1 MTRIFSFIISVIIFC
16 FFVLAGCQTVPVQ
29 AIPPL
34 EDEGEVLI
42 YLQPFP
48 TEAVALRFT
57 LSSIS
62 VVRDDG
68 VGFPLELSLTD
79 YSGKSMARQRLIAS
93 GRLPAGRY
101 TGILVGAGSAVLK
114 NEDRTE
120 TNLLVP
126 EAPRKQQF
134 LFTVEKKKVLLI
146 ALSLQVAGSLHEG
159 SNFSPLFEATI
170 PPRPLDDLTGY
181 LSDRGDNAVVVFD
194 KLRMQAT
201 GVIATGSGPGAVV
214 IDARFRK
221 KAYVSL
227 SGDDAVDV
235 IDMVNG
241 SIFKRITLFRG
252 DEPQEIQLTPDG
264 QTLLVVNG
272 GSDSVSFIDTSSL
285 VERARVAVGRRPQ
298 TLQIDPTGK
307 RAFVFNRLS
316 NTISVIDIA
325 YHSLISTIT
334 TGQEPLRGQFNRTG
348 DRLYV
353 IHAQYPYL
361 FVIDPLSFSILQ
373 RQFMGTGIVSL
384 KIDTRSDLLYLC
396 KKNESVI
403 TIYNLFT
410 FTPVA
415 FIPTPGTVEY
425 MTIDNVTNNLY
436 AIVPEKK
443 VLMIINLVNWK
454 TEGEIDVNRQP
465 SWVTMMGER

>member
-1 MTRIFSFIISVIIFC
+1 MIKIFSFIISVIIFSV
-16 FFVLAGCQTVPVQ
+16 FVLVGCKTIPVQ
-29 AIPPL
+29 VISPL

-48 TEAVALRFT
+48 SEAVSLRFT
-57 LSSIS
+57 LSSMS
-62 VVRDDG
+62 VIREDG
-68 VGFPLELSLTD
+68 TEFPLMLSETD
-79 YSGKSMARQRLIAS
+79 FSGKSASGQRLIAS
-93 GRLPAGRY
+93 ARLPEGRY
-101 TGILVGAGSAVLK
+101 TGILIGAGSAVLT

-126 EAPRKQQF
+126 QTPLKQPF
-134 LFTVEKKKVLLI
+134 LFAIEKKKAQLI
-146 ALSLQVAGSLHEG
+146 ALSFKFAESVREKP
-159 SNFSPLFEATI
+159 NFIPSFEVTI
-170 PPRPLDDLTGY
+170 PARPLSDLTGY
-181 LSDRGDNAVVVFD
+181 LSDSGDHAVVVFD

-201 GVIATGSGPGAVV
+201 GVIATGRSPGAVV
-214 IDARFRK
+214 IDALAR

-235 IDMVNG
+235 IDMNAG
-241 SIFKRITLFRG
+241 SVYNRITLYRG
-252 DEPQEIQLTPDG
+252 DEPQEIALTPDG
-264 QTLLVVNG
+264 QTLLVVNA
-272 GSDSVSFIDTSSL
+272 GSNSVSFIDTSSL
-285 VERARVAVGRRPQ
+285 VERARVGVGQRPQ
-298 TLQIDPTGK
+298 SLLLDPTGK

-325 YHSLISTIT
+325 YHMVSSTIT
-334 TGQEPLRGQFNRTG
+334 TGLDPLRGQFNRTG

-361 FVIDPLSFSILQ
+361 FVIDPSSYAILQ
-373 RQFMGTGIVSL
+373 RQFMGTGMVSL

-403 TIYNLFT
+403 TVYNLFT
-410 FTPVA
+410 FTPVS

-436 AIVPEKK
+436 AIVPERKA
-443 VLMIINLVNWK
+443 VLIINPLNGNNL
-454 TEGEIDVNRQP
+454 GEIDVNGKP
-465 SWVTMMGER
+465 SWVTMTGER

>member
-1 MTRIFSFIISVIIFC
+1 MTRIFSSITSGIIF
-16 FFVLAGCQTVPVQ
+16 FVFVLAGCRTVPVQ
-29 AIPPL
+29 TMPPL

-48 TEAVALRFT
+48 AEAVALRFT

-62 VVRDDG
+62 VLRDDG
-68 VGFPLELSLTD
+68 TEFPLELSITD

-101 TGILVGAGSAVLK
+101 TGVLVGAGSAVLK

-120 TNLLVP
+120 TNLIVP

-134 LFTVEKKKVLLI
+134 LFIVEKKKALLI
-146 ALSLQVAGSLHEG
+146 ALSFQVAGSLQEG
-159 SNFSPLFEATI
+159 SNFSPSFEATV
-170 PPRPLDDLTGY
+170 PTRPLDDLTGY
-181 LSDRGDNAVVVFD
+181 LSDSGDNAVVVFD

-214 IDARFRK
+214 IDTRSR

-227 SGDDAVDV
+227 SNGDAVDV
-235 IDMVNG
+235 IDMTTG
-241 SIFKRITLFRG
+241 SILNRITLFGG
-252 DEPQEIQLTPDG
+252 DEPQELLLTPDG
-264 QTLLVVNG
+264 QTLLVVNA
-272 GSDSVSFIDTSSL
+272 GSDSVSFIDTNSL
-285 VERARVAVGRRPQ
+285 VERARVAVGRRPRS
-298 TLQIDPTGK
+298 LLMDPTGK
-307 RAFVFNRLS
+307 RVFVFNRLS
-316 NTISVIDIA
+316 NTISVIDLA
-325 YHSLISTIT
+325 YRSLSSTIT
-334 TGQEPLRGQFNRTG
+334 TGLEPLRGQFNRTG

-361 FVIDPLSFSILQ
+361 YVIDPSSFSVLQ
-373 RQFMGTGIVSL
+373 QQFMGTGIVSL
-384 KIDTRSDLLYLC
+384 KIDTRTDLLYLC

-403 TIYNLFT
+403 TVYNLFT

-436 AIVPEKK
+436 AIVPEQK
-443 VLMIINLVNWK
+443 VLMIINLLNGK

-465 SWVTMMGER
+465 SWVTMTGER